1 MKTNVP
7 MIRDEA
13 FVQRTKDYYFNAT
26 FLIKKWNE
34 RNPDKEKQLAQFF
47 ATKETKQYIE
57 QLKKE
62 GIEIPYIAGRGK
74 GNNAGTWV
82 HPNLFVDLAMWVSI
96 EFKSKVL
103 SYVVDQ
109 LIKMRCDAGDYHKEM
124 CATIMSTYI
133 EIYGTKPPAML
144 FINES
149 RMIKQ
154 IANLDIDRNEMTEKD
169 LSRITILQKV
179 NSNLITKNVG
189 KASRVKQLTMINE
202 SLL

>member
-1 MKTNVP
+1 MKQNVP

-26 FLIKKWNE
+26 LLIKKWNE
-34 RNPDKEKQLAQFF
+34 RNPNKEKQLGQFF
-47 ATKETKQYIE
+47 ANKETKDYIE

-62 GIEIPYIAGRGK
+62 GIEVPYITGRGK
-74 GNNAGTWV
+74 GDNAGTWV

-103 SYVVDQ
+103 AYVVDK
-109 LIKMRCDAGDYHKEM
+109 LIQMRCDAGDYHKEM

-133 EIYGTKPPAML
+133 NIYGTKPPAML

-149 RMIKQ
+149 RMIKE
-154 IANLDIDRNEMTEKD
+154 IAKLDIDRNQMTEKD
-169 LSRITILQKV
+169 LERITILQKV
-179 NSNLITKNVG
+179 NSNLISKNIG
-189 KASRVKQLTMINE
+189 KSSRIRQLTLINE
-202 SLL
+202 SLI